1 MVKIGNI
8 YSYGKV
14 NFVGDIRETHA
25 GLPTFEQHT
34 QGHGEMEITEEG
46 WDRNVRTLNYV
57 SFLHKRVLFFLLCN
71 HSYPF

>member
-1 MVKIGNI
+1 M
-8 YSYGKV
+8 

-57 SFLHKRVLFFLLCN
+57 SFLHKRGLFF
-71 HSYPF
+71 SYAIILIPSKNNENVILIK